1 MGELKASSGAR
12 GSRTL
17 KYAQASVLR
26 RATSISRPKTNL
38 PSG

>member
-17 KYAQASVLR
+17 KYAQASVLWE
-26 RATSISRPKTNL
+26 L
-38 PSG
+38 PQSHLDKR